1 MTQANENP
9 TQDLISANDNLTQ
22 EDVEKAA
29 QAAVFAVANLIGR
42 RMAREYFASYRAAND
57 NCSSSD
63 NLQKIKER
71 QEGDC

>member
-1 MTQANENP
+1 MTDN
-9 TQDLISANDNLTQ
+9 QDCVEKQVAANDNLTQ

-29 QAAVFAVANLIGR
+29 QVAVFAVANLIGR
-42 RMAREYFASYRAAND
+42 RMAREYFTSYRAAND